1 MSVPAKAVFLD
12 RDGVIN
18 EIVYYRELGLVDS
31 PRCARQ
37 FRLLPHAAEGI
48 RLLNQAGF
56 KVIVVTNQP
65 GIAKKSLT
73 RRALREIHGRM
84 TRMLRARGARL
95 DAIYCCL
102 HHPEAKIQ
110 TLRQVCECRK
120 PGCGLLLAAAR
131 DWSLDLPRSFMVG
144 DSFTDIEAGHA
155 AGCRT
160 IFVGRW
166 KCEACQLMGKDG
178 ARPDILARDLSE
190 AAQLILRGAA

>member
-1 MSVPAKAVFLD
+1 MTHPVAPVNSACCRTPPKA
-12 RDGVIN
+12 
-18 EIVYYRELGLVDS
+18 S
-31 PRCARQ
+31 ACS
-37 FRLLPHAAEGI
+37 
-48 RLLNQAGF
+48 
-56 KVIVVTNQP
+56 TNQP

-84 TRMLRARGARL
+84 TRMLQARGARL

-102 HHPEAKIQ
+102 HHPEAKIK

-120 PGCGLLLAAAR
+120 PGCGLLRAAAR

-166 KCEACQLMGKDG
+166 KCEACQLMGEDG

>member
-1 MSVPAKAVFLD
+1 MSVLAKAVFLD

-18 EIVYYRELGLVDS
+18 EIMYYRELGIVDS
-31 PRCARQ
+31 PCSARQ
-37 FRLLPHAAEGI
+37 LRLLPQAAEGI
-48 RLLNQAGF
+48 RRLNQAGF

-65 GIAKKSLT
+65 GIAKQRFT
-73 RRALREIHGRM
+73 RQALDEMHGRM
-84 TRMLRARGARL
+84 RRRLRAQGARL

-102 HHPEAKIQ
+102 HHPQAKIKA
-110 TLRQVCECRK
+110 LRQVCECRK
-120 PGCGLLLAAAR
+120 PGCGMLLAAAR
-131 DWSLDLPRSFMVG
+131 DHSLDLPNSFMVG

-166 KCEACQLMGKDG
+166 KCDVCQLMAKDG
-178 ARPDILARDLSE
+178 ARPDIQVRDLSE